1 MATYTQLLLHDAARM
16 KVLAGATAL
25 AEAVRPTLGP
35 RSRSVLLGR
44 KWGTPI
50 VCDDGVTIARTI
62 RLKDPEED
70 LGAQLLKDA
79 AVRTGDTVGD
89 GTTTATLLAHHLY
102 AEAMRSVTVGASAV
116 ELRRGL
122 QRGLRAADEALL
134 ALSRPVE
141 SRDELAHI
149 ATVSAHDEP
158 EVGDL
163 VADAIDQVGPQG
175 VIEVEEAKGIE
186 TSLRV
191 VEGMQF
197 DKGYLS
203 PYFVTDPERMEAVLI
218 DPVILLH
225 EKRIA
230 SVGELLPLLEDLVS
244 KGRPLLVIA
253 ETVEGEALSTLV
265 VNKLRGT
272 FLAVA
277 AKAPGFG
284 ERRRAMLEDAA
295 ILTGGQLISEDVG
308 LKLENV
314 RIEHLG
320 RADRVVVDKDTTTII
335 GGGGKPDA
343 VEARCAEL
351 RAEIERSTSEWDQE
365 KLQERLARLS
375 GGVAVIRAG
384 AATEAELKHRKEAF
398 EDAISATK
406 AAAEQGIVPG
416 GGVALIRASAAVE
429 AAAAGCEGDE
439 RTGVLV
445 LRSALE
451 VPARQIAA
459 NSGVDAGVVAERIH
473 AGEGGFGFDA
483 ATRTYG
489 DLIEAGIIDAT
500 KVVRTALENAVS
512 VAGMLLLS
520 EATLT
525 EIEEPTPTPATA
537 GAGYERD
544 LG

>member
-1 MATYTQLLLHDAARM
+1 MATYTRLLLHDAARR

-44 KWGTPI
+44 TWGTPV
-50 VCDDGVTIARTI
+50 VCDDGVTIARTVK
-62 RLKDPEED
+62 LKDPEED

-102 AEAMRSVTVGASAV
+102 AEVLRSVTVGASAV

-141 SRDELAHI
+141 GRVELAHI

-197 DKGYLS
+197 DTGYLS
-203 PYFVTDPERMEAVLI
+203 PYSVTDPERMEAVLV

-230 SVGELLPLLEDLVS
+230 SVGELLPLLEDLVGKS
-244 KGRPLLVIA
+244 HPLLVIA

-284 ERRRAMLEDAA
+284 DLRRPDRGRHHRRDQGGPDRPGERRLRGRDAA
-295 ILTGGQLISEDVG
+295 AVGGDPDRDRGADAGRGRSRLRAGPRLIPSRQVPRPG
-308 LKLENV
+308 V
-314 RIEHLG
+314 SARRGGAPPRRRSG
-320 RADRVVVDKDTTTII
+320 RAQGPR
-335 GGGGKPDA
+335 
-343 VEARCAEL
+343 ARHRHA
-351 RAEIERSTSEWDQE
+351 RRGTRRS
-365 KLQERLARLS
+365 R
-375 GGVAVIRAG
+375 
-384 AATEAELKHRKEAF
+384 
-398 EDAISATK
+398 
-406 AAAEQGIVPG
+406 
-416 GGVALIRASAAVE
+416 
-429 AAAAGCEGDE
+429 
-439 RTGVLV
+439 
-445 LRSALE
+445 
-451 VPARQIAA
+451 
-459 NSGVDAGVVAERIH
+459 
-473 AGEGGFGFDA
+473 
-483 ATRTYG
+483 
-489 DLIEAGIIDAT
+489 
-500 KVVRTALENAVS
+500 
-512 VAGMLLLS
+512 VAGR
-520 EATLT
+520 AV
-525 EIEEPTPTPATA
+525 PRARGTPPRRH
-537 GAGYERD
+537 GCSP
-544 LG
+544 